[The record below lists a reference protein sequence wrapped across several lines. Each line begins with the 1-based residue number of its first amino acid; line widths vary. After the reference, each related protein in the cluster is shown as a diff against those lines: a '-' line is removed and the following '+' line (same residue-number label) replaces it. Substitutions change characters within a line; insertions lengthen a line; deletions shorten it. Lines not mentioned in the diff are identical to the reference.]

1 MAWAFFFFCFDIF
14 CFFFSCME
22 VLPQHPTKSS
32 YLVYREVYLLVFALA
47 AKRVQSILDV
57 HVDPGTD

>member
-1 MAWAFFFFCFDIF
+1 
-14 CFFFSCME
+14 ME

>member
-1 MAWAFFFFCFDIF
+1 MGVFFFF
-14 CFFFSCME
+14 FFFLFFFFFKLH
-22 VLPQHPTKSS
+22 VVVPQHHTKSS